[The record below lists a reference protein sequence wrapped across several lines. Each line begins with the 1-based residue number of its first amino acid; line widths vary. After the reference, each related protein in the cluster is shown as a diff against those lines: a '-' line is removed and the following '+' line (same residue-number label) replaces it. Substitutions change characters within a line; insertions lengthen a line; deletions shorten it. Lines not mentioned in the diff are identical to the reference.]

1 MGLKSLFQKK
11 KPEAVAAPLAGALI
25 PASEIEDPTFADQIL
40 GMTIGIRPAE
50 GRIVAPMDGVV
61 TSVFDTRHAVCLTA
75 KSGAELLIHVGI
87 DTVSLN
93 GAPFTAH
100 IADGAAVR
108 QGDLLLTFDPQAI
121 TDAGLSTTTIVVLT
135 NADAFPQAVP
145 AAPGPVQA
153 GDPILLFHS

>member
-11 KPEAVAAPLAGALI
+11 QPAAVAAPLAGTLI
-25 PASEIEDPTFADQIL
+25 PAAEIGDPTFAEQIL
-40 GMTIGIRPAE
+40 GMTLGIRPAE
-50 GRIVAPMDGVV
+50 GRILAPMDGIV
-61 TSVFDTRHAVCLTA
+61 TSVFDTRHAVCLTG

-100 IADGAAVR
+100 VADGAAVR

-121 TDAGLSTTTIVVLT
+121 EAAGLSATTVLVLT
-135 NADAFPQAVP
+135 NADDFPQAAP
-145 AAPGPVQA
+145 IAPGPVQA
-153 GDPILLFHS
+153 GDPILLLHS